1 MILNKAL
8 ITLVIGLLSYLYLL
22 ININKKIYFVFLY
35 LLFLLFGFYF
45 INNDIF
51 LYAPIIII
59 VEIFKTQYFIEG
71 NSNNKPDTMNSMLEE
86 KKENDKENGNKNNYD
101 VIDFEDDD
109 KKNLE
114 DSHVEDE
121 LTDTIIGD
129 DDIKI
134 L

>member
-101 VIDFEDDD
+101 VIEFEDDD

-114 DSHVEDE
+114 DSQDE

>member
-8 ITLVIGLLSYLYLL
+8 ITLVIGLLGYLYLL

-101 VIDFEDDD
+101 VIEFEDDD

-114 DSHVEDE
+114 DSQDE